1 MTGDHVILNAN
12 ILDLGI
18 SPAAWQLSELP
29 KTSIASG
36 DYFADIGR
44 LAERGTL
51 DAVFLADNPSMSVD
65 PLGKTFYR
73 DNRSLEPTTI
83 LATIAA
89 ATSRIGLIGTLSTT
103 YNDPVELAERTLALD
118 HLSGGRAAWNAVT
131 TASAGAGA
139 NFGLPANPDRSS
151 RYRRADEFVD
161 VVLSLWQAAIDGREI
176 THRGEFF
183 EFNGRLPLDGSPQ
196 GHPLIV
202 QAGGSPA
209 GRELAG
215 RTANAVFTAE
225 TTLAAGT
232 EHYEHV
238 KQIAQRHGRARSDI
252 AILPGLITVIG
263 STHAE
268 AVERYET
275 ARELQEPNQEL
286 TVLGRQLGHDLSGYP
301 IDEPFPQDAL
311 TDPDNPNTF
320 AASLGFRESIVR
332 GIGERLIAQGR
343 RYTLREAMREFGAG
357 GHRRIIGTPEQ
368 VADTI
373 EEWFR
378 AGAAD
383 GFNIM
388 PDAFP
393 SGLEIFVDEVVPILR
408 RRGLFRHEYTETT
421 LRARWNRWTT
431 SLSPG
436 PRTASARQGV

>member
-1 MTGDHVILNAN
+1 MSSDHVILNAN

-18 SPAAWQLSELP
+18 SPAAWQLSGLP
-29 KTSIASG
+29 KTSITSG

-65 PLGKTFYR
+65 PLGRAFYR

-83 LATIAA
+83 LTAIAA

-103 YNDPVELAERTLALD
+103 YNDPGELAERLLGLD

-131 TASAGAGA
+131 TASTTAGA
-139 NFGLPANPDRSS
+139 NFGLPANPDRVS

-161 VVLSLWQAAIDGREI
+161 VVVSLWRAAIEGRDI
-176 THRGEFF
+176 IHRGEFF
-183 EFNGRLPLDGSPQ
+183 ELTGRLPLNGSPQ

-202 QAGGSPA
+202 QAGGSPT
-209 GRELAG
+209 GRKLAG
-215 RTANAVFTAE
+215 RTADAVFTAE
-225 TTLAAGT
+225 TTLAAGI

-238 KQIAQRHGRARSDI
+238 KKVAERHGRARNEI
-252 AILPGLITVIG
+252 AILPGLITIIG

-275 ARELQEPNQEL
+275 ARELQEHNQEL
-286 TVLGRQLGHDLSGYP
+286 TVLSRQLGHDLRRSP
-301 IDEPFPQDAL
+301 IDEPFPQQAL
-311 TDPDNPNTF
+311 ADPDDPNAVT
-320 AASLGFRESIVR
+320 ASLGFRESIVR
-332 GIGERLIAQGR
+332 GIRERISDQGH
-343 RYTLREAMREFGAG
+343 RYTLRKAMREFGAG

-368 VADTI
+368 IADTI
-373 EEWFR
+373 EQWFR

-383 GFNIM
+383 GFNLM

-393 SGLEIFVDEVVPILR
+393 SGLQVIVDEVVPILR

-421 LRARWNRWTT
+421 LRARWNRAPRAATPVRT
-431 SLSPG
+431 G
-436 PRTASARQGV
+436 PSVAV